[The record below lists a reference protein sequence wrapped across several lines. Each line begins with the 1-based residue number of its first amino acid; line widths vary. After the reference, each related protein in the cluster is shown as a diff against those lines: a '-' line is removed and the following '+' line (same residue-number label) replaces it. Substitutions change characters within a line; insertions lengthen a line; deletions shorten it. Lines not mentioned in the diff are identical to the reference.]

1 MSFLSVL
8 PIVTFVLLGFA
19 LLGFCNYFKTLYK
32 YGLKIELFNEYRNA
46 LAAFHNKYVEDNKI
60 DHESSHYLLKNAV
73 KIEIDSIVSIKAVH
87 PPFGISTGIVDIL
100 KDVVSLK
107 SHNFTETC
115 QDVGNMLSMN
125 IGTFENMLDDTRSKI
140 FNPIHLVRNGIS
152 LILNM
157 LPIVNLI
164 PTKIKGFLS
173 DLFIFITAVDTIS
186 SVVMKR
192 QILLD
197 FIRQIPTW
205 ISQSIL

>member
-46 LAAFHNKYVEDNKI
+46 LVAFHNKYVENNKI
-60 DHESSHYLLKNAV
+60 DHELRHYLLKNVV

-87 PPFGISTGIVDIL
+87 PPFGISTGIVDIIQ
-100 KDVVSLK
+100 DIVSFK
-107 SHNFTETC
+107 SHNFSEAC
-115 QDVGNMLSMN
+115 QDVGDMLSMN
-125 IGTFENMLDDTRSKI
+125 IGMFENILDDTRSKI

-157 LPIVNLI
+157 LPIVKLV

-173 DLFIFITAVDTIS
+173 DLFIFITVVDE
-186 SVVMKR
+186 V
-192 QILLD
+192 LLSK
-197 FIRQIPTW
+197 T
-205 ISQSIL
+205 

>member
-32 YGLKIELFNEYRNA
+32 CGLKIEFFNEYRNA
-46 LAAFHNKYVEDNKI
+46 LVVFHNKYVEGNKF
-60 DHESSHYLLKNAV
+60 DHELSHYLLKNAV
-73 KIEIDSIVSIKAVH
+73 KIQIDSIVSITVVH
-87 PPFGISTGIVDIL
+87 PPFGISTEIVDII
-100 KDVVSLK
+100 KDIVSLK
-107 SHNFTETC
+107 CHDFTGTC
-115 QDVGNMLSMN
+115 RDVGNMLSMN
-125 IGTFENMLDDTRSKI
+125 IGTFENMLDNTRSKI

-164 PTKIKGFLS
+164 PRKIKGFLS

-205 ISQSIL
+205 ISQNIP